1 MKKQIAIAAAIAA
14 SFALWAAVWPQT
26 TVDKETTRPNP
37 NTPSNRTPGTASRA
51 NRTSDGTDNRD
62 GKSKWNDS

>member
-26 TVDKETTRPNP
+26 TVDKETPALTP
-37 NTPSNRTPGTASRA
+37 TPSNRTPGTASRA